1 MFNVVV
7 RLVPNRAHA
16 EDLLQEA
23 FVKAFSSID
32 RFDGSRSFGAWL
44 KRIVIN
50 TAISDL
56 RRKETKMVEF
66 DDFQHDVAEQD
77 EEALPGLQPE
87 QLHRAIK
94 NLPNGARMVFTLYQI
109 EHYKH
114 QEIAEVLGCSISSSK
129 NQYARARHLLRE
141 ALKKEYYA

>member
-23 FVKAFSSID
+23 FVKAFSSIE

-56 RRKETKMVEF
+56 RRKQTELVEF
-66 DDFQHDVAEQD
+66 DDFQHDVAEEEQ
-77 EEALPGLQPE
+77 EALPGLQPE
-87 QLHRAIK
+87 QLQKAIK
-94 NLPNGARMVFTLYQI
+94 GLPNGARTVFTLYQI
-109 EHYKH
+109 ENYKH
-114 QEIAEVLGCSISSSK
+114 QEIAELLGCSVSSSK
-129 NQYARARHLLRE
+129 NQYARARQLLRD

>member
-23 FVKAFSSID
+23 FVKAFSKID

-87 QLHRAIK
+87 QLHKAIK